1 MAKTK
6 KHKANDGPPAKK
18 SKKMHTFAKLSTSGK
33 PINSA
38 ANNNNNMPGGKK
50 GQSQSQL
57 QGKQQ
62 QKQQRRPVI
71 PFGRRDRVLLVG
83 EG

>member
-6 KHKANDGPPAKK
+6 RNRANDGPPAKK
-18 SKKMHTFAKLSTSGK
+18 SKKMHTFARLSTSGK
-33 PINSA
+33 PTNSP
-38 ANNNNNMPGGKK
+38 ANNSNMSGGKK
-50 GQSQSQL
+50 GQSQA
-57 QGKQQ
+57 QGKQQQ
-62 QKQQRRPVI
+62 QKQQRKPVI